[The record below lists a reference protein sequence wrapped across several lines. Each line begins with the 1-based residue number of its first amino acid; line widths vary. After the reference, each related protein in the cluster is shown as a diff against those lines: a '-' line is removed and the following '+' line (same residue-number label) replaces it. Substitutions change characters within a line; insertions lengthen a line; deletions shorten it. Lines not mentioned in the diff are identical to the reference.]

1 MKTYAI
7 YKYEF
12 DELDDD
18 AKEKAVES
26 MYDVN
31 VNYDYWW
38 DFVID
43 DIQEQLTK
51 MGIYKPDVR
60 FSGFWSQGDGAS
72 FTGESV
78 DLIALIEYL
87 KLQNE
92 FKLLY
97 TALKADMLDYA
108 AYISGNH
115 QDVHEYSCRFKIDSF
130 NYFNDDLW
138 DESEDKYTEQYD
150 LYEQE
155 MERLQGYLEDWRLD
169 YSIDIYHRLKEEYEY
184 LTSKDA
190 IVETILANE
199 YEFNKDGSF

>member
-1 MKTYAI
+1 MKTYTI

-12 DELDDD
+12 LELDDD
-18 AKEKAVES
+18 AKEKAIES

-31 VNYDYWW
+31 VNYDWW

-43 DIQEQLTK
+43 DIQEQLTE
-51 MGIYKPDVR
+51 MGIDKPKVR

-72 FTGESV
+72 FTGETI
-78 DLIALIEYL
+78 DLITLIEYL

-97 TALKADMLDYA
+97 TALNADMLDYA
-108 AYISGNH
+108 AYISGNTR
-115 QDVHEYSCRFKIDSF
+115 DVHEYSCRFEIDSF

-155 MERLQGYLEDWRLD
+155 MKRLQEYLEDWRLD
-169 YSIDIYHRLKEEYEY
+169 YSQDIYHRLEKEYEY

>member
-1 MKTYAI
+1 MKTYTI

-18 AKEKAVES
+18 AKEKAIES

-31 VNYDYWW
+31 VNYDWW

-51 MGIYKPDVR
+51 MGIYKPKVR
-60 FSGFWSQGDGAS
+60 FSGFGFYGDGAS

-108 AYISGNH
+108 AYISGNAR
-115 QDVHEYSCRFKIDSF
+115 DVHEYSCSFKIDSF

-138 DESEDKYTEQYD
+138 DESEDKYTERYD
-150 LYEQE
+150 LYEQA
-155 MERLQGYLEDWRLD
+155 MERLRRYLEDWRLD
-169 YSIDIYHRLKEEYEY
+169 YSVDIYHRLKEEYEY

-199 YEFNKDGSF
+199 FEFNKDGSF